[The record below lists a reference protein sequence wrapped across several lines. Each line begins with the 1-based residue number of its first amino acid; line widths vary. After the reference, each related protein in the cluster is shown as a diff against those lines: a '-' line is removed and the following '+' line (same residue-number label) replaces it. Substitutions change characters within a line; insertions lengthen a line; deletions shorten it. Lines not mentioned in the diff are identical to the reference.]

1 MPYDLGATA
10 RLNAECRDPGGTLT
24 TASSV
29 VVTVTLPDGT
39 TASPAPDETDTG
51 RYRVDYPTTAPG
63 RHVIR
68 WVFTGPG
75 DAYTDSFD
83 VREAAPP
90 GIISLADA
98 KTYLRITG
106 TADDDELRSWIES
119 ITSGIE
125 GYCGPVV
132 VRTTTS
138 RIDAGRA
145 QAVALPAIPVIALV
159 SVTPVLTGGTAYD
172 VDDLDLNPDTG
183 IVQRLDGGLLVGA
196 LLFVYRVGR
205 PVIPAALTSAA
216 RIILRHL
223 WQTRQ
228 GPQRPN
234 LGTGDFDVNE
244 PVQGFGYAIPNRA
257 LQLMEPYR
265 LPPGVG

>member
-10 RLNAECRDPGGTLT
+10 RLTAECRDPGGTLT
-24 TASSV
+24 TAGGV
-29 VVTVTLPDGT
+29 TATVTLPDGT
-39 TASPAPDETDTG
+39 TANPAASETSTG
-51 RYRVDYPTTAPG
+51 LYRADYPTVQAG

-68 WVFTGPG
+68 WVFTSPA

-90 GIISLADA
+90 GILSLADA
-98 KTYLRITG
+98 KTYLKKTS
-106 TADDDELRSWIES
+106 TSDDDEIRSFIES
-119 ITSGIE
+119 ITAGIE
-125 GYCGPVV
+125 GMCGPVV
-132 VRTTTS
+132 VRSVTE
-138 RIDAGRA
+138 RVDVRRA
-145 QAVALPAIPVIALV
+145 RSVALRAVPALELV
-159 SVTPVLTGGTAYD
+159 SVTALLTGGTGYD
-172 VDDLDLNPDTG
+172 TDDLDLDPGTG
-183 IVQRLDGGLLVGA
+183 IVRRLDGGMLEGP

-205 PVIPAALTSAA
+205 LVVPAALTSAA

-228 GPQRPN
+228 GPMRPQR
-234 LGTGDFDVNE
+234 GTADFDVNE

>member
-10 RLNAECRDPGGTLT
+10 RLTAECRDPGGTLT
-24 TASSV
+24 TASSAA
-29 VVTVTLPDGT
+29 VTVTLPDGT
-39 TASPAPDETDTG
+39 TASPTPAETDTG
-51 RYRVDYPTTAPG
+51 RYRVDYLTTVPG

-75 DAYTDSFD
+75 DAHTDSFD

-90 GIISLADA
+90 GIISLPDA
-98 KTYLRITG
+98 KTYLRITS

-119 ITSGIE
+119 ITAGIE
-125 GYCGPVV
+125 GYCGPVI
-132 VRTTTS
+132 VRTVTS
-138 RIDAGRA
+138 RIDVHRA
-145 QAVALPAIPVIALV
+145 RTVALPAIPAIALV
-159 SVTPVLTGGTAYD
+159 SVTPLLTGGTTYD

-183 IVQRLDGGLLVGA
+183 IVQRLDGGLLVGP
-196 LLFVYRVGR
+196 LLFEYRVGR
-205 PVIPAALTSAA
+205 PVVPASLTSAG

>member
-1 MPYDLGATA
+1 MPFDLGATA
-10 RLNAECRDPGGTLT
+10 RLTAECRDPGGILT
-24 TASSV
+24 TAGG
-29 VVTVTLPDGT
+29 VTVTVALPDGT
-39 TASPAPDETDTG
+39 TASPAASESGTG
-51 RYRVDYPTTAPG
+51 QYRVDYPTAQAG

-68 WVFTGPG
+68 WVFTGPA

-90 GIISLADA
+90 GILSLADA
-98 KTYLRITG
+98 KVYLRKTSVE
-106 TADDDELRSWIES
+106 DDDELRTWIES
-119 ITSGIE
+119 ITAGIE
-125 GYCGPVV
+125 GMCGPVI
-132 VRTTTS
+132 VRTVIE
-138 RIDAGRA
+138 RIDIRRA
-145 QAVALPAIPVIALV
+145 ATLSLRDAPVIELV
-159 SVTPVLTGGTAYD
+159 SLEPLRPGGTSYSPVD
-172 VDDLDLNPDTG
+172 VDVDHSTG
-183 IVQRLDGGLLVGA
+183 IVRRLDGGGFTGPLVA
-196 LLFVYRVGR
+196 TTRVGR
-205 PVIPAALTSAA
+205 LIVPAALTAAA

-228 GPQRPN
+228 GPQRPQ